1 MPHKAVTGIFFEKE
15 LLKTAD
21 PYVFRVPPH

>member
-1 MPHKAVTGIFFEKE
+1 MPHKAVIGIFFEKK
-15 LLKTAD
+15 LLKTAA